1 MADGALP
8 TAGDQAVADTQTEI
22 KKPSVMDD
30 LQAERAK
37 LYQIQA
43 ELMRQIEDR
52 SKPDPSAF
60 WAAMARGFGNPNT
73 PSFAGGAAGFAGNLQ
88 ASQEEERKRAIETAQ
103 MRIQLANAQT
113 EAKEKEAGMKMLMGI
128 SGGEGVSSAMPT
140 QTTGNVPASTADSSQ
155 AINTASSI
163 RGRPISDQ
171 DIARAYFVS
180 KDTGDKFKELAKMQ
194 REDLISTP
202 DGIFSRSERR
212 FIPADPYNVKT
223 VKIDF
228 PVIGAKEVPQEVARE
243 YTEALKKYNQGN
255 NSAINDFYVK
265 QGFIA
270 KGDSKGLNLPSEPQ
284 SPEQVKA
291 AAEGLAE
298 RMKIRSKSSEEQ
310 GNAVLQRGREAYT
323 NIQIASNMASY
334 AESNPRAFELLQTPT
349 LRDSILRAID
359 QGMQAGQ
366 FGSFSIP
373 TRVVEQYKL
382 DQKDIAALQMFMQ
395 DSARLTVQLRKTSRV
410 PGEGSI
416 TESEGRLYAQVE
428 ALPTDMSSV
437 IQMKSQLLQVRSLFD
452 QESARLWANY
462 QEKYP
467 TKSFTQFELT
477 DDYQKLKHD
486 YNSELEKIRKANSN
500 LLRTAPKKGPVTP
513 QSNVSDL
520 PPGYVRDKNTG
531 VIRKKREGE

>member
-163 RGRPISDQ
+163 RGIHISDQ

>member
-8 TAGDQAVADTQTEI
+8 TVGDQQSADIQTEI
-22 KKPSVMDD
+22 KKPSVLDD
-30 LQAERAK
+30 LNAQKAK
-37 LYQIQA
+37 LSQLQTD
-43 ELMRQIEDR
+43 LLNQIEER

-73 PSFAGGAAGFAGNLQ
+73 PSFAGGAAGFASNLQ
-88 ASQEEERKRAIETAQ
+88 ASQEEERKRAIETAE
-103 MRIQLANAQT
+103 MRIKLVQAQT
-113 EAKEKEAGMKMLMGI
+113 EAKEKEAGMRMLMGI
-128 SGGEGVSSAMPT
+128 SGGDGVSSAMPT
-140 QTTGNVPASTADSSQ
+140 QTTGNVPASTAGSSR

-163 RGRPISDQ
+163 HGRPISNQ

-180 KDTGDKFKELAKMQ
+180 KETGDRFRDLAKMQ

-202 DGIFSRSERR
+202 DGIFSRSEQR
-212 FIPADPYNVKT
+212 FISADPYNVKT
-223 VKIDF
+223 VEIDF
-228 PVIGAKEVPQEVARE
+228 PVIGSKKVTQEVARE
-243 YTEALKKYNQGN
+243 YTDALKKYNQGD

-270 KGDSKGLNLPSEPQ
+270 QGEKKGLNLPLEPRT
-284 SPEQVKA
+284 PEQIKA
-291 AAEGLAE
+291 EAE
-298 RMKIRSKSSEEQ
+298 RLSETMKIRAKSAEEQ

-334 AESNPRAFELLQTPT
+334 AESNPRAFQLLQTPT

-359 QGMQAGQ
+359 QGIQAGQ

-382 DQKDIAALQMFMQ
+382 DERDIDALQMFMQ

-416 TESEGRLYAQVE
+416 TENEGRLYAQVE
-428 ALPTDMSSV
+428 ALPTDTANV
-437 IQMKSQLLQVRSLFD
+437 IKMKSQLLQVRSLFD

-486 YNSELEKIRKANSN
+486 YNSELGKIRKANSN
-500 LLRTAPKKGPVTP
+500 LLRTAPKQG
-513 QSNVSDL
+513 NVSDL